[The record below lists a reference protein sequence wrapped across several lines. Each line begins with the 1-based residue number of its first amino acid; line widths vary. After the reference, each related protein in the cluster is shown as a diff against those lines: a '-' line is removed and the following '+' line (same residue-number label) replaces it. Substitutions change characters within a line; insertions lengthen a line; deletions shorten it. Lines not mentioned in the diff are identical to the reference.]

1 MTMMPAIQL
10 PIYMDNHAT
19 TRTDPR
25 VVAAMLPYFTEQ
37 FGNAA
42 SKMHQFG
49 LDAEQA
55 VKSARATIA
64 QCIEAEP
71 RELIFTSGATES
83 NNLAIKGVARFHQHR
98 GNHLITL
105 TTEHKSVL
113 DTCAHLERDG
123 WQVSYIPVQKNGIVD
138 LQVLEA
144 AIRPDTILV
153 SVMLA
158 NNEIGVIQPIKEI
171 AALCK
176 ARGVVIHTDATQ
188 AVGKIPVNVRDL
200 DVDLMSF
207 TAHKLYG
214 PKGVGA
220 LFVKRQGSRVRL
232 DPIQDGG
239 GHEQGLRSGTLPVP
253 LIVGF
258 AEACRIAIEEMP
270 AESARLLEFRERLWK
285 SLQSTISDITL
296 NGDYDRRLPGNLNVS
311 FAWVKGESLL
321 LELKDIA
328 LSSGSACT
336 SMDSEPSHVLRA
348 LGLDDDAADASLRF
362 GLGRFNTM
370 EEVDYVA
377 KQVAVAV
384 TKLRRLSSAANER

>member
-1 MTMMPAIQL
+1 MPTVNL

-42 SKMHQFG
+42 SKMHVFG
-49 LDAEQA
+49 QAAEQA
-55 VKSARATIA
+55 VKEARATIA
-64 QCIEAEP
+64 RCIDAEP
-71 RELIFTSGATES
+71 RELVFTSGATES
-83 NNLAIKGVARFHQHR
+83 NNLAIKGVAQFHKQR
-98 GNHLITL
+98 GKHLVTL
-105 TTEHKSVL
+105 QTEHKSVL

-123 WQVSYIPVQKNGIVD
+123 WEVTYVPVQKNGIVD
-138 LQVLEA
+138 LKALDA

-158 NNEIGVIQPIKEI
+158 NNEIGVIQPVKEI
-171 AALCK
+171 AAICK
-176 ARGVVIHTDATQ
+176 ARGVPLHTDATQ
-188 AVGKIPVNVRDL
+188 AVGKIPVSVRDL

-220 LFVKRQGSRVRL
+220 LYVRRQGSRVRL
-232 DPIQDGG
+232 DPLQDGG
-239 GHEQGLRSGTLPVP
+239 GHEQGLRSGTLPVS

-270 AESARLLEFRERLWK
+270 AESQRLLQLRERLWSLLK
-285 SLQSTISDITL
+285 SSINDITL
-296 NGDYDRRLPGNLNVS
+296 NGDYDHRLPGNLNVS

-321 LELKDIA
+321 LELRDVA

-336 SMDSEPSHVLRA
+336 TMDSEPSHVLRA
-348 LGLDDDAADASLRF
+348 LGMDDDQADASLRF

-377 KQVAVAV
+377 ERVAQAVA
-384 TKLRRLSSAANER
+384 KLRKLSSAAHG

>member
-1 MTMMPAIQL
+1 MTTMSAIPL

-25 VVAAMLPYFTEQ
+25 VVVAMLPYFTEL

-42 SKMHQFG
+42 SKMHRFG

-83 NNLAIKGVARFHQHR
+83 NNLAIKGVTRFHQHR
-98 GNHLITL
+98 GKHLITL

-123 WQVSYIPVQKNGIVD
+123 WQVTYVPVQKNGIVD
-138 LQVLEA
+138 LNILEA

-171 AALCK
+171 ASLCK

-188 AVGKIPVNVRDL
+188 AVGKIPVSVRDL

-270 AESARLLEFRERLWK
+270 VESTRLLELRERLWK
-285 SLQSTISDITL
+285 NLQSKVSDITL
-296 NGDYDRRLPGNLNVS
+296 NGDYDHCLPGNLNVS

-377 KQVAVAV
+377 GRVAEAV
-384 TKLRRLSSAANER
+384 TKLRKLSSAAH